1 MGLSIGVELPQALL
15 VGLSFAADD
24 KESGSDSTAA
34 ALKEAGLTAAEA
46 HEQFY
51 ILNERVVSSDVS
63 SQSLA
68 QMGDSNA
75 QPLLVGVIQTASNLP
90 RLVGMQTFKQDGE
103 DKCIIRTAPVN
114 CLKSKEIKGRCI
126 VMQVHNA
133 I

>member
-1 MGLSIGVELPQALL
+1 M
-15 VGLSFAADD
+15 
-24 KESGSDSTAA
+24 
-34 ALKEAGLTAAEA
+34 
-46 HEQFY
+46 
-51 ILNERVVSSDVS
+51 SSK
-63 SQSLA
+63 SLA

-75 QPLLVGVIQTASNLP
+75 QALLVGVIQTASNLP